1 MGDARGILSP
11 LRLPIPPRRHLII
24 NLSYFM
30 KIVNTAAFVLLAIFT
45 VLAVTSMWN
54 DSANYDERI
63 HLPAGYSYITQR
75 DMRLNP
81 EHPPLI
87 KNLSALPLLFMKI
100 NFPYKSGGWNT
111 PLSSEINRTPSWQT
125 DVQFGND
132 LLYYSGNDAQ
142 NMMRYGRIP
151 IILIGVI
158 LGFYVWRFTKELWGD
173 LAGIIALT
181 FYSFSPTVLAHT
193 RLVTTDVAAA
203 AAFFISFYYLYHW
216 LRAPTQRNLWVFGI
230 VFGLA
235 LLAKFSTFLLI
246 PIYGLVILIWA
257 LAQQQKKLFWITKY
271 IGGFIFALII
281 AYSVVGTVYAYH
293 VWNYQPEKQQ
303 IDTAFILSTFGFKPL
318 VDFNVLLSGTPYI
331 RAWGQYLLGLLMVV
345 QRSSGGNT
353 TYYLGDISAEGARL
367 YFPVVYLI
375 KEPLAYV
382 LMVLFG
388 LFLTL
393 GHCVRHCREQSIK
406 YWWRDFIGL
415 IKNNPAEM
423 GMILI
428 ILVYWTFSI
437 RSRLNIGVRHILP
450 TIPFIYALT
459 ARQIAAWI
467 KGNITER
474 ISDYRGFWQLLGLY
488 WGRIKRS
495 VLIALLFFWAIL
507 TVLFVYPSFLTY
519 FNEIAGG
526 PDNGQ
531 EWVVDS
537 NLDWGQDISR
547 LARFIE
553 KNNIK
558 GIKMDYFS
566 GAPAEYYIKTAKIE
580 SFNREIPQKGWLAVS
595 ATIYMGACK
604 GDKIPC
610 SYSERAYAWLDQYK
624 PVIKIGYSIFVYKI
638 E

>member
-1 MGDARGILSP
+1 MKKVNILAF
-11 LRLPIPPRRHLII
+11 LLLLI
-24 NLSYFM
+24 FG
-30 KIVNTAAFVLLAIFT
+30 

-87 KNLSALPLLFMKI
+87 KDLAALPLLFMKI

-111 PLSSEINRTPSWQT
+111 PLSSDINRTQSWQT

-158 LGFYVWRFTKELWGD
+158 LGFYVWRFTKELWGN

-216 LRAPTQRNLWVFGI
+216 LKAPTQRNLWVFGI

-257 LAQQQKKLFWITKY
+257 LAQQQKKWFWIAKY
-271 IGGFIFALII
+271 IGGFIFVLII
-281 AYSVVGTVYAYH
+281 AYSVVGAVYAYH

-318 VDFNVLLSGTPYI
+318 VDFNVLLSGTSYI
-331 RAWGQYLLGLLMVV
+331 RAWGQYLLGFLMVV

-353 TYYLGDISAEGARL
+353 TYYLGEVSAEGARS

-393 GHCVRHCREQSIK
+393 GHCVRHCHKRSVK

-507 TVLFVYPSFLTY
+507 TVLFVYPYFLAY

-526 PDNGQ
+526 PDNGH

-537 NLDWGQDISR
+537 NIDWGQDILR
-547 LARFIE
+547 LADFVE

-558 GIKMDYFS
+558 EIKLDYFS
-566 GAPAEYYIKTAKIE
+566 GAPAQYYIKNTEIK
-580 SFNREIPQKGWLAVS
+580 SFNREAPQKGWLAISV
-595 ATIYMGACK
+595 TILQGACRDNASSCK
-604 GDKIPC
+604 
-610 SYSERAYAWLDQYK
+610 YNERAYTWLDSYK
-624 PVIKIGYSIFVYKI
+624 PIAKIGYSIFVYKI